1 MDKNKKSGRGYV
13 AWNDDMDK
21 VLLDTFVEH
30 YNKGDTCQN
39 GWKSHVYTA
48 AIKNIREKCGVEITE
63 KNISSKNK
71 AFDKYCTIIN
81 GMLGCSGFGWDSE
94 KNRISVDSD
103 TVWEAYKNKD
113 ASGYRYKTILFWDSI
128 NLVYGKDHATGA
140 AARTAAESSM
150 EMCREENSMKE
161 PSSSSTSASLKRQR
175 SGDSFTSMMAEKLDK
190 FTEALKE
197 EPKGSSC
204 KEILAILG
212 QIEGLDEDTG
222 LELYD
227 ILTAD
232 ERKYESLLALQ
243 MERRRRWL
251 LKQLKK

>member
-30 YNKGDTCQN
+30 YNKGDKCQN
-39 GWKSHVYTA
+39 GWKSH
-48 AIKNIREKCGVEITE
+48 K
-63 KNISSKNK
+63 KNISSRNK
-71 AFDKYCTIIN
+71 TFDKYCTIIN

-103 TVWEAYKNKD
+103 AVWEAYVEAIYLMCVDKLEKLDLNM
-113 ASGYRYKTILFWDSI
+113 RYKTILFWDSI

-140 AARTAAESSM
+140 AARTAAKSSM

-175 SGDSFTSMMAEKLDK
+175 SAYK

-197 EPKGSSC
+197 EPKGSSS
-204 KEILAILG
+204 KEILATLG
-212 QIEGLDEDTG
+212 QIEGLDEDTE

-232 ERKYESLLALQ
+232 ERKYESLLALP